1 MFIVGRA
8 IAGLGSSGIVTG
20 AMTTIAASLPT
31 RRQPLFMG
39 LAMGMSQL
47 GLACGPIIGGAF
59 SAHVSWRWCK
69 FLPT

>member
-8 IAGLGSSGIVTG
+8 IAGLGSSGIATG
-20 AMTTIAASLPT
+20 ALSTIAAALPT

-39 LAMGMSQL
+39 VIMGIGQL

-59 SAHVSWRWCK
+59 SANVSWRWCA
-69 FLPT
+69 